1 MTPSTK
7 LSHYLAN
14 EGGFPILVLGP
25 RGIGKTSTIS
35 RLVNPPSSEKSGK
48 QVEAAR
54 KEARS
59 PTRPFIEFNCAA
71 IEDHLAESALFG
83 YEANSFTGSAT
94 KSRPGLFQEAEG
106 GVLLFDEVHALSPR
120 VQQKLMTALQTE
132 SDGVEK
138 GKFPIMKFGGTKRE
152 YIRLQPVF
160 ASNVSLAELRAAL
173 LPDFYDRISQ
183 LVVEFPPMPTDI
195 QHRLKAFERIWGKF
209 EFRYQSLQTN
219 NKGELIPCPSSKQFA
234 EWLRTLPLEGNYR
247 DLDTVA
253 ILWGQAYCIYGLT
266 KNIEKQRRSE
276 ALRFEFVKEHFEEWH
291 TPRTQAH
298 AEPTHYNFSKGRTYW
313 EMLDE
318 YRYELVKWAR
328 KTYGSDSAAETAL
341 DISRIGAKI
350 PRKYR
355 SK

>member
-1 MTPSTK
+1 MTPATK

-35 RLVNPPSSEKSGK
+35 RLVNPPSSDKDGRHID
-48 QVEAAR
+48 AAR
-54 KEARS
+54 TETRS

-83 YEANSFTGSAT
+83 YEAHSFTGSAT

-132 SDGVEK
+132 SDGAQK
-138 GKFPIMKFGGTKRE
+138 GKFPIIKFGGTKRE
-152 YIRLQPVF
+152 YVRLQPVF
-160 ASNVSLAELRAAL
+160 ASNVSLAELRDAL
-173 LPDFYDRISQ
+173 LPDFYDRICQ
-183 LVVEFPPMPTDI
+183 LVVEFPPMPTAI
-195 QHRLKAFERIWGKF
+195 QHRLKDFDRIWGKF
-209 EFRYQSLQTN
+209 EFRYPALQPN
-219 NKGELIPCPSSKQFA
+219 GKGERIPCPGSEHFV
-234 EWLRTLPLEGNYR
+234 EWLKVLPLEGNYR
-247 DLDTVA
+247 DLDTIA
-253 ILWGQAYCIYGLT
+253 ILWGQAYRIYGLT
-266 KNIEKQRRSE
+266 KSTEKQRRSE
-276 ALRFEFVKEHFEEWH
+276 ALRFEFVKEHFEKWH
-291 TPRTQAH
+291 APRVHARATPS
-298 AEPTHYNFSKGRTYW
+298 HYNFSRGKSYR

-318 YRYELVKWAR
+318 YRYELVNWAR

-341 DISRIGAKI
+341 DTSRIGAKI